1 MAHTLSATCL
11 AIALA
16 DAHGTLTLT
25 ERTDRWG
32 GTFIAIGDA
41 QGTIE
46 IADNTEA
53 ANKRVTDLRDR
64 AAA

>member
-16 DAHGTLTLT
+16 DARGTLSLT

-32 GTFIAIGDA
+32 GTFIAIGDT

-46 IADNTEA
+46 IADTMEA
-53 ANKRVTDLRDR
+53 AKKRVIDLRDR

>member
-16 DAHGTLTLT
+16 DTRGTLSLT

-46 IADNTEA
+46 IVDNMEA
-53 ANKRVTDLRDR
+53 ANKRLTDLRDR

>member
-16 DAHGTLTLT
+16 DARGTLTLT

-32 GTFIAIGDA
+32 DTFIAIGDA

-46 IADNTEA
+46 IADTKEA
-53 ANKRVTDLRDR
+53 ANKRLTDLRDR